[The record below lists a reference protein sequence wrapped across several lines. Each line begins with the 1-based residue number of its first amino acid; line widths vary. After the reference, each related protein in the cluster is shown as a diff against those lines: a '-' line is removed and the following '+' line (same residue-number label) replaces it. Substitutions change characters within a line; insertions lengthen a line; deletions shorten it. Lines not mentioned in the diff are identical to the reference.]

1 MTNKHKFSPE
11 ETFNVLIAGEV
22 PGEDQEAL
30 CMVIGYDLWD
40 DKANTVMVNMVM
52 PKGYC
57 IKQLVTEEALI
68 EMKIKGS
75 KLYKSLK

>member
-1 MTNKHKFSPE
+1 MTNKHKFTPE
-11 ETFNVLIAGEV
+11 ESFNVLLED
-22 PGEDQEAL
+22 DQEAI